1 MKGFYLSSVLLKRTV
16 MGKIMMSKLDFFCFF
31 LLSCCL
37 VACSGNG
44 TVSDE
49 VKKKQRKNRRI
60 RIDIQ

>member
-1 MKGFYLSSVLLKRTV
+1 

-49 VKKKQRKNRRI
+49 VKKRNNGRTGEYG
-60 RIDIQ
+60 